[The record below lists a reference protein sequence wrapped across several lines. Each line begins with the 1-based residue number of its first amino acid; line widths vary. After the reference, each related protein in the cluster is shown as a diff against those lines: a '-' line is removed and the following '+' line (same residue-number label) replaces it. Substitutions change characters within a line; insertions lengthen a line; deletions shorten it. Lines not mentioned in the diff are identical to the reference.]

1 MEIGRT
7 LTWTA
12 ERFPERIAVAGS
24 RRLTYP
30 EWDERTNR
38 IANAMLALGVKPG
51 DRVATLLSNSE
62 VMAST
67 HLAMQK
73 LGVMSTPLNI
83 RLSAPELA
91 YCLENA
97 EPTVVVSDDVAAA
110 VAREALQMTSTSATL
125 LHAGENPVDGATD
138 FETLVAEAEATA
150 PGVTVSESDPS
161 VMLYTSGTTG
171 KPKGV
176 PRTQRNEFAASVAHV
191 MQAQYAS
198 GESTLGAMPMYHT
211 MGLRSLLS
219 MVVVGGKFVEMPVY
233 NPERA
238 VELIETEG
246 ITALYLVPTAF
257 WALAQTGKLERVAP
271 TVRKLAFAGAAMTS
285 TLCQKLEQEIRPE
298 VFVNHYGS
306 SEVYTFAIEERA
318 SRKPGSAGRAGML
331 SRLRVVDPE
340 PTASHEPLPP
350 GVVGEIAV
358 SLDSDDAFAGY
369 WRRADA
375 DAKAIRG
382 ERWYHTGDLGHLDDE
397 GDLWVDGR
405 VDDMIITGG
414 ENVHPIEVE
423 DILSSHPDIAEVS
436 VVGLKDEKW
445 GQAVTAFVVPEQE
458 NEDPQTFA
466 ERILEWTRT
475 EAPLSQYKRPKRVL
489 VIASIPK
496 SPVGKILR
504 RKLVAGEYT
513 LKGGT
518 GNDATSGRP
527 PTETD

>member
-12 ERFPERIAVAGS
+12 ERFPNRTAFAGS
-24 RRLTYP
+24 RRMTYS

-38 IANAMLALGVKPG
+38 IANSMLALGVKPG
-51 DRVATLLSNSE
+51 DRVATFLSNSE

-67 HLAMQK
+67 HLALQK
-73 LGVMSTPLNI
+73 LGAMSTPLNI

-91 YCLENA
+91 YCLDNA
-97 EPTVVVSDDVAAA
+97 EPTVIVSDDLASDVAQESLK
-110 VAREALQMTSTSATL
+110 RTATGAKL
-125 LHAGENPVDGATD
+125 LHAGTDPIEGAID
-138 FETLVAEAEATA
+138 FEATVAEADATP
-150 PGVTVSESDPS
+150 PGINVSESDAS

-176 PRTQRNEFAASVAHV
+176 PRTQSNEFAASVAHV

-233 NPERA
+233 DPERA
-238 VELIETEG
+238 IELIEAER

-285 TLCQKLEQEIRPE
+285 TLCQRLEQEIAPE

-306 SEVYTFAIEERA
+306 SEIYTFAIEENA

-331 SRLRVVDPE
+331 SRLRVVDPD
-340 PTASHEPLPP
+340 PTASHAPLPP
-350 GVVGEIAV
+350 DVVGEIVA
-358 SLDSDDAFAGY
+358 SLDSDEAFAGY

-375 DAKAIRG
+375 DTKAIRG
-382 ERWYHTGDLGHLDDE
+382 ERWYHTGDLGHFDE
-397 GDLWVDGR
+397 DGDLWVDGR

-423 DILSSHPDIAEVS
+423 DILSRHPDIAEVS

-445 GQAVTAFVVPEQE
+445 GQAVTAFVVPVREE
-458 NEDPQTFA
+458 EDPQAFA
-466 ERILEWTRT
+466 ERILEWARI

-504 RKLVAGEYT
+504 RELVAGAYII
-513 LKGGT
+513 KGGT
-518 GNDATSGRP
+518 GDDATSGRS
-527 PTETD
+527 PTETV

>member
-138 FETLVAEAEATA
+138 FETLVAAAEATA

-306 SEVYTFAIEERA
+306 SEGYTFAIEERA
-318 SRKPGSAGRAGML
+318 SRKPGSAGRD
-331 SRLRVVDPE
+331 RCF
-340 PTASHEPLPP
+340 P
-350 GVVGEIAV
+350 G
-358 SLDSDDAFAGY
+358 F
-369 WRRADA
+369 R
-375 DAKAIRG
+375 
-382 ERWYHTGDLGHLDDE
+382 
-397 GDLWVDGR
+397 
-405 VDDMIITGG
+405 
-414 ENVHPIEVE
+414 
-423 DILSSHPDIAEVS
+423 
-436 VVGLKDEKW
+436 
-445 GQAVTAFVVPEQE
+445 
-458 NEDPQTFA
+458 
-466 ERILEWTRT
+466 
-475 EAPLSQYKRPKRVL
+475 
-489 VIASIPK
+489 
-496 SPVGKILR
+496 
-504 RKLVAGEYT
+504 
-513 LKGGT
+513 
-518 GNDATSGRP
+518 
-527 PTETD
+527 

>member
-12 ERFPERIAVAGS
+12 ERFPERIAFAGS
-24 RRLTYP
+24 RRMTYSQ
-30 EWDERTNR
+30 WDERTNR

-51 DRVATLLSNSE
+51 DRVATFLSNSE

-67 HLAMQK
+67 HLALQK
-73 LGVMSTPLNI
+73 LGAMSTPLNI
-83 RLSAPELA
+83 RLSAPELT

-110 VAREALQMTSTSATL
+110 VAREALQRTSIGATL

-150 PGVTVSESDPS
+150 PGVSVSESDPS

-238 VELIETEG
+238 IELIETEG

-285 TLCQKLEQEIRPE
+285 TLCQKLEQEISPE

-306 SEVYTFAIEERA
+306 SEI
-318 SRKPGSAGRAGML
+318 
-331 SRLRVVDPE
+331 
-340 PTASHEPLPP
+340 
-350 GVVGEIAV
+350 
-358 SLDSDDAFAGY
+358 SLDSDEAFAGY
-369 WRRADA
+369 WRRSDA

-382 ERWYHTGDLGHLDDE
+382 ERWYHTGDLGHFDDD

-445 GQAVTAFVVPEQE
+445 GQAVTAFVVPEQAD
-458 NEDPQTFA
+458 EDPQAFA

-475 EAPLSQYKRPKRVL
+475 EAPLSQYKRPKRVF

-513 LKGGT
+513 IKGGA
-518 GNDATSGRP
+518 GNDASSGRP

>member
-7 LTWTA
+7 LTWVA
-12 ERFPERIAVAGS
+12 ERFPDRIAFAGS
-24 RRLTYP
+24 RRMTYS
-30 EWDERTNR
+30 EWDQRTNR
-38 IANAMLALGVKPG
+38 IANSMLALGVKPG
-51 DRVATLLSNSE
+51 DRVATFLSNSE

-67 HLAMQK
+67 HLALQK
-73 LGVMSTPLNI
+73 LGAMSTPFNI

-97 EPTVVVSDDVAAA
+97 EPTVIVCDDLASGVAQ
-110 VAREALQMTSTSATL
+110 EALKKSTTRATM
-125 LHAGENPVDGATD
+125 LHAGTSPIEGAAD
-138 FETLVAEAEATA
+138 FEATVAEADTA
-150 PGVTVSESDPS
+150 PPGINVSESDSS

-233 NPERA
+233 DPERA
-238 VELIETEG
+238 IELIETER
-246 ITALYLVPTAF
+246 ISALYLVPTAF
-257 WALAQTGKLERVAP
+257 WALAQTGKLKRVAP

-285 TLCQKLEQEIRPE
+285 TLCQKLEKEVAPE

-306 SEVYTFAIEERA
+306 SEIYTFAVEDNA

-340 PTASHEPLPP
+340 PAASHTPLPP
-350 GVVGEIAV
+350 DVVGEIVA
-358 SLDSDDAFAGY
+358 SLDSDEAFAGY
-369 WRRADA
+369 WRRPDA
-375 DAKAIRG
+375 NAKAIRG
-382 ERWYHTGDLGHLDDE
+382 ERWYHTGDLGHFDE
-397 GDLWVDGR
+397 DGDLWVDGR

-423 DILSSHPDIAEVS
+423 DILSRHPDIAEVS

-458 NEDPQTFA
+458 SENPQVFA
-466 ERILEWTRT
+466 ESILEWTRT

-504 RKLVAGEYT
+504 RELVAGAYI

-518 GNDATSGRP
+518 GIDASPGHP
-527 PTETD
+527 PIETV